1 MSGPLSGVK
10 VLEMAGIGPGPFCGM
25 MLADMGADILRVDRL
40 APADLGLPLDRKFDV
55 TARGRRS
62 IGLDL
67 KQASAIEVVLE
78 LVEKADVLIE
88 GFRPGVAERLG
99 IGPQACLAR
108 NPRVVYGRITGWG
121 QDGPLAQSA
130 GHDIN
135 YIALAGAL
143 HAIGR
148 AGQAPVP
155 PLNLVGDYGGG
166 GMYLAFGI
174 LCALYERSAS
184 GRGQIV
190 DAAMT
195 DGVASMLSIFYGRM
209 AADAWRDERGVNV
222 IDGGAPWYDVYE
234 TADGKHVA
242 VGALEQRF
250 YDELLIQLGLDLTDL
265 PDRHDR
271 SQWPQLRARLRDTF
285 LQKTRDQWCE
295 ILEGHDACFA
305 PVLSLGEAPAHPHN
319 RARRTFVEAE
329 GVIQPAPAPR
339 FSRTPGAIARGAP
352 ERGGGAA
359 ALLSEWG
366 FDATAIARFRATG
379 ALILDHPA
387 DKA

>member
-67 KQASAIEVVLE
+67 KQASAIGIVME

-99 IGPQACLAR
+99 IGPQVCLAR
-108 NPRVVYGRITGWG
+108 NPRLVYGRITGWG
-121 QDGPLAQSA
+121 QDGPLVQSA

-135 YIALAGAL
+135 YIALTGAL

-184 GRGQIV
+184 GRGQVV

-195 DGVASMLSIFYGRM
+195 DGAASMLSIFYGRM
-209 AADAWRDERGVNV
+209 AADAWRDERGVNM

-250 YDELLIQLGLDLTDL
+250 YDELLERLELDLTDL
-265 PDRHDR
+265 PDRRDQSR
-271 SQWPQLRARLRDTF
+271 WPQLRARLRDTF
-285 LQKTRDQWCE
+285 LKKTRDQWCE

-319 RARRTFVEAE
+319 RTRKTFVEAE

-352 ERGGGAA
+352 ERGEGAA
-359 ALLSEWG
+359 TLLSEWG
-366 FDATAIARFRATG
+366 FDAAAIARFRTAG
-379 ALILDHPA
+379 ALILDRPA
-387 DKA
+387 GA